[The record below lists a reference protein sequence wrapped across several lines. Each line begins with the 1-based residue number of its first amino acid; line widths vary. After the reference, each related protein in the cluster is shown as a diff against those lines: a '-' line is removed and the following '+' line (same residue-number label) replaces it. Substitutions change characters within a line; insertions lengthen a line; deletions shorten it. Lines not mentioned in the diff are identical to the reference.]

1 MKKVKNILYLT
12 LIFFIFDNYV
22 IADESLVILTTFAQ
36 TGSSSKTILIMKDR
50 LEKELKQNITIEY
63 GGGSS
68 SALRIIKEEGNE
80 NFLYIST
87 IGVISL
93 LPGISNSF
101 EFSSSLNTQP
111 ISKTTSTPNVLI
123 IRSDLGINNLQ
134 QLIEYSNS
142 KNKKLRYS
150 YIAPTSI
157 HRLEFEGL
165 IKDFNLNLE
174 LDESLRGSANV
185 MKAISEKNLDLAIT
199 TSPYVA
205 PLVDQGDALPLLV
218 AHPERI
224 ELFPNT
230 PTMLEYGL
238 SSFPHGSWAGIFAPT
253 GISDKRINEFFSA
266 LTSTLK
272 DSYVATEI
280 EKLGMDISPS
290 SSPNN
295 FSRYIEDESNRL
307 KLAAEKY
314 NFFIN

>member
-1 MKKVKNILYLT
+1 MKKIKNLLYLV
-12 LIFFIFDNYV
+12 LIFFIFNNYV
-22 IADESLVILTTFAQ
+22 IADDSLVILTTFAQ

-50 LEKELKQNITIEY
+50 LEKELKQNITIEF
-63 GGGSS
+63 GSGSS
-68 SALRIIKEEGNE
+68 SALRIVKEEGNE

-93 LPGISNSF
+93 LPSISNIF
-101 EFSSSLNTQP
+101 KFNSSLNTKP

-134 QLIEYSNS
+134 QLIDYSN
-142 KNKKLRYS
+142 NQDKKLRYS

-165 IKDFNLNLE
+165 IKDFKLNLE

-185 MKAISEKNLDLAIT
+185 MKAIRDRNLDLAIT

-205 PLVDQGDALPLLV
+205 PLVKEGDAIPLLV

-253 GISDKRINEFFSA
+253 GISDERIKEFFSA

-272 DSYVATEI
+272 DSYVKKEI
-280 EKLGMDISPS
+280 EKLGMEISPS

-295 FSRYIEDESNRL
+295 FSIYIQDESNRL